1 MIFVNNP
8 LISVIIVAYNSDEYL
23 RDCLKSLFRARYKHL
38 EILVVDNNSKDK
50 TRDIINSFRKRIS
63 HIFLDNNV
71 GYAGAN
77 NIGIKHANGEFIFL
91 LNPDTKVDI
100 NIFNNL
106 LKAFRNNADMVVG
119 QPIVYLMKDSKRVN
133 LTGKVTHFLGFDW
146 VRGYKKTMYPCEGE
160 IMSFSGCG
168 VMIKK
173 FVFNKTKAFDQNYF
187 MYYEDSDLS
196 WRLRLFG
203 YKLMFVPSAIMYH
216 DYKYIPVEQYQSLKS
231 KLFYNERNRIMT
243 LYKNYS
249 MRTIVLL
256 LPAALFLEFCMIL
269 YALFGGWCIEKIKGY
284 VSIIALRHSLQ
295 KNRVFVQ
302 KNRVASDREIVR
314 DFMSTLNTKIYNNG
328 AVKILVNPF
337 LFCYWSL
344 AKNFI

>member
-1 MIFVNNP
+1 MNNP
-8 LISVIIVAYNSDEYL
+8 LISVIIVTYNSDEYL
-23 RDCLKSLFRARYKHL
+23 RDCLESLFRVTYKNL
-38 EILVVDNNSKDK
+38 EIHIIDNNSKDK
-50 TRDIINSFRKRIS
+50 TRGIINSFRKRIS
-63 HIFLDNNV
+63 HIFLDANV

-77 NIGIKHANGEFIFL
+77 NIGIKNANGEFVFL

-100 NIFNNL
+100 HIFDNL
-106 LKAFRNNADMVVG
+106 LKAFRNNANMVVG
-119 QPIVYLMKDSKRVN
+119 QPVVYLMKDPKRLN
-133 LTGKVTHFLGFDW
+133 CTGKVTHFMGFDW
-146 VRGYKKTMYPCEGE
+146 VRDYKKITYPREGE

-173 FVFNKTKAFDQNYF
+173 SVFTVTKAFDPNYT

-216 DYKYIPVEQYQSLKS
+216 DYKYIPVERYQTLKS

-243 LYKNYS
+243 FYKNYS

-256 LPAALFLEFCMIL
+256 LPSALFLEFCMVV
-269 YALFGGWCIEKIKGY
+269 YALSGGWFIEKIKGY
-284 VSIIALRHSLQ
+284 ISIIALRHSLQ

-302 KNRVASDREIVR
+302 KNRIVSDREITR
-314 DFMSTLNTKIYNNG
+314 NFMSTLNMEIYNNG
-328 AVKILVNPF
+328 AVKLFINPM
-337 LFCYWSL
+337 LSCYWGL
-344 AKNFI
+344 VKRFI